1 MKKKSKESTKE
12 VTRKI
17 KKLYRR
23 LVDYYKLSVSD
34 AIEIGKLL
42 SLQKKELK
50 HGEWIPWVEEIL
62 PFSKRSARNY
72 ISLYK
77 NRAKLKK
84 ARVADLNSAYKVLAN
99 YYNQDRDKKRS
110 KTRASRKAFA
120 DKPSNF
126 TNPQGNYI
134 NQALVGDNYK
144 TMQKMLKHGM
154 AGKYTAV
161 NTSPGYNADFYYGED
176 YDDGKP
182 YEDYLND
189 ILKPFPLYTKLLR
202 PGGRVMYVIGSVAK
216 NRERD
221 DHGDYNHQIVTDL
234 INGVKEVA
242 PELRFFNQ
250 IIWDKGES
258 GKSPLNNRHGS
269 FASPKIPMTRCCHEH
284 ILVWANGQFDLENV
298 EGTEPDITPEEFKKW
313 AWSVWTVAPWARGG
327 NPHPCSFSPKL
338 IERLVKFYTWP
349 NDLILDPYGGVSI
362 TAQVCKKFNRRYC
375 TIELNPNYVEYAH
388 ELLKTA

>member
-1 MKKKSKESTKE
+1 MYIFCNSGMRKFGLTLMSASTSTYVNHVFTVHHVFYFYEACGQHRAARQKCCVPRNGAWHERSKNMKKKSKESTKE

-242 PELRFFNQ
+242 P
-250 IIWDKGES
+250 DES
-258 GKSPLNNRHGS
+258 LG
-269 FASPKIPMTRCCHEH
+269 
-284 ILVWANGQFDLENV
+284 V
-298 EGTEPDITPEEFKKW
+298 
-313 AWSVWTVAPWARGG
+313 TVMLQWIGRYKVGFQPPATVI
-327 NPHPCSFSPKL
+327 H
-338 IERLVKFYTWP
+338 VK
-349 NDLILDPYGGVSI
+349 D
-362 TAQVCKKFNRRYC
+362 
-375 TIELNPNYVEYAH
+375 
-388 ELLKTA
+388 